1 MRKTPFVKGEYYH
14 IYNRGVEKRNIF
26 SDQHDL
32 NRFFQSMKEFNVV
45 EPIGS
50 IYEHSFI
57 QLGSRTSKSDKLV
70 NLICYCLNPNHYH
83 FILEPV
89 IDKGIEKFMQRL
101 GGGYTNYFNNKHKRN
116 GVLFQGKFKARHVN
130 SDLLNISVYVN
141 LNNYVHQLG
150 SRSPKLY
157 KSSWDEYK
165 GKNRENFCYKDII
178 LEQFENSNEYASFAK
193 DALEGILERKKEK
206 EEVKSLLI
214 E

>member
-1 MRKTPFVKGEYYH
+1 
-14 IYNRGVEKRNIF
+14 
-26 SDQHDL
+26 
-32 NRFFQSMKEFNVV
+32 MKEFNVV